1 MSLTQDKRRKL
12 SERFLLPLLRRLV
25 DLPDAEW
32 EFLADHLRL
41 VRLDPG
47 ERFTQF
53 GEVADR
59 FGVVTEGVLC
69 KRHLVDSGES
79 FVRGFAAEAD
89 LVGAYVSLLTEAP
102 SELSVEAVT
111 RAEVL
116 AVPYAVMDILYS
128 RHACWERIGR
138 RLAESFLIEREY
150 RAAQLLTC
158 DATARY
164 LDFLTTHN
172 HLIGRVREAD
182 VASYLGITPVSLS
195 RIKARLRVQGQLV

>member
-1 MSLTQDKRRKL
+1 MADV
-12 SERFLLPLLRRLV
+12 PA
-25 DLPDAEW
+25 AEW
-32 EFLADHLRL
+32 EFLADRLR
-41 VRLDPG
+41 VVKLDPG
-47 ERFTQF
+47 ERFTEF
-53 GEVADR
+53 GEIADR

-69 KRHLVDSGES
+69 KRYVIHTGEG
-79 FVRGFAAEAD
+79 FVRGFAAEGELA
-89 LVGAYVSLLTEAP
+89 GAYVSLLTKAP

-116 AVPYAVMDILYS
+116 IVPYAVMDILYA
-128 RHACWERIGR
+128 RHVCWERIGR
-138 RLAESFLIEREY
+138 RLAESFLVEREY

-164 LDFLTTHN
+164 LNFLATHD

-195 RIKARLRVQGQLV
+195 RIKARLRIQGKPI